1 MGAPLYSSLAE
12 RSFTPSNK
20 NIPARTHFISEALPK
35 HIPTFSQV
43 KIENHSPGIWID
55 NSLSRSQI
63 TFFCIFSVDN
73 IYKITLE
80 SPLNK
85 APPFSSL

>member
-20 NIPARTHFISEALPK
+20 NIPVRTHFISAALPK
-35 HIPTFSQV
+35 HINT
-43 KIENHSPGIWID
+43 
-55 NSLSRSQI
+55 LSQI
-63 TFFCIFSVDN
+63 KVEPHNLDN
-73 IYKITLE
+73 WADNLPTRPARTVNCFAFDDNLFKIALE

-85 APPFSSL
+85 APPFSL